1 MSTPRFSVIE
11 AMMPRQ
17 TFEQDLEACLAIEA
31 DGIGLNEEK
40 LDGDD
45 ATRLARLRATG
56 LGVSSAFPTMQ
67 EILPGP
73 YAADPPAVED
83 RLAMIVASIERLAPF
98 NPSCINITTGPLG
111 DFGAD
116 RGRAIVVDALR
127 ELTRVAGGL
136 GQRIAIE
143 IMHPTIRD
151 QFSFVNDIPDALAL
165 LDDTGASNIALAL
178 DAWHVGDS
186 PEALGHL
193 REHAARFATF
203 HVDDWREPTRSWA
216 DRTIPGD
223 GVLDLEAVFGSLD
236 DGGFDGWFELEII
249 SDDGSI
255 EQELEGS
262 LWKGDALDL
271 ITTGRRRFMSIWESR
286 RSSGA
291 R

>member
-11 AMMPRQ
+11 AMMQRQ
-17 TFEQDLEACLAIEA
+17 TFEQDLEACLAIGA

-40 LDGDD
+40 LTGDD
-45 ATRLARLRATG
+45 AADLARLRETG

-73 YAADPPAVED
+73 YAPDPPTVED
-83 RLAMIVASIERLAPF
+83 RLALIVASIERLAPF
-98 NPSCINITTGPLG
+98 NPSCINITTGPFG
-111 DFGAD
+111 EFGAE

-127 ELTRVAGGL
+127 EFTRVAAGL

-151 QFSFVNDIPDALAL
+151 QFSFVNSIPDALAL

-186 PEALGHL
+186 PEALAAL

-255 EQELEGS
+255 ENEFEDS
-262 LWKGDALDL
+262 LWKGDPLEL
-271 ITTGRRRFMSIWESR
+271 ITTGRRRFMSIWENR
-286 RSSGA
+286 RSTA